1 MAGFDFGCQ
10 IDGSCPVG
18 SALDIVTKGNAVR
31 QMNHFVERDGLN
43 AFRLPVAW
51 QYLVNNNLGGI
62 LDARNFGKYNALVQG
77 CLSAGASMCI
87 VDIHNYARWNGG
99 IIGQG
104 GPTNDQ
110 FNSLWSQLATEYGMD
125 TRIAFGLMNEPH
137 DLNVTTWVDTV
148 QSAVTAIRETGAQ
161 NTILL
166 PGTHFT
172 NAAAMRTSGGGPE
185 LLKVTNPDG
194 STDNLV
200 LDVHQYLDYDSRYVC

>member
-1 MAGFDFGCQ
+1 MR
-10 IDGSCPVG
+10 SV
-18 SALDIVTKGNAVR
+18 LDIVTNGNAVQ
-31 QMNHFVERDGLN
+31 QMNHFVKSDGLN
-43 AFRLPVAW
+43 AFRLPVSW
-51 QYLVNNNLGGI
+51 QYLVNNDLGGT
-62 LDARNFGKYNALVQG
+62 LDERNSGNYDALVQG

-110 FNSLWSQLATEYGMD
+110 FNSLWSQLATKYGTD
-125 TRIAFGLMNEPH
+125 TRVAFGLMNESH
-137 DLNVTTWVDTV
+137 DLNVTTWADSV
-148 QSAVTAIRETGAQ
+148 QSAVAAIRETGAQ

-172 NAAAMRTSGGGPE
+172 NAAAIRKSGGGPE

-194 STDNLV
+194 STHNLV
-200 LDVHQYLDYDSRYVC
+200 LDVHQYLDYDSRHVSLILRH